1 VEAPGSGPDR
11 SVSLELD
18 VSGENGVYRVEARSA
33 ASGEC
38 VGEAVFDPED
48 HLVEQSLQRLRLALL
63 SSAATVRRVPTR
75 DEKAVQHIGGLL
87 FSRLFTG
94 DVRML
99 LDTTRQ
105 VAAQQSRPVRLV
117 LRIRPP
123 ELASMPWE
131 FLYDARRDD
140 YLSLSMPLVRYTEV
154 LEPVRPLMVTPPL
167 RILGMSSRPAGLDQL
182 DVAAERAHLQHAL
195 THLGRAGQ
203 VELTWA
209 GGETWRDLVRALN
222 QDQWHILHLVGHGGY
237 DETAGEGV
245 FYLSGEE
252 GGSYPLRASR
262 LAQVLNLYPSL
273 RLVLLNS
280 CESAVGNSSDLF
292 SSAAATLIR
301 RGVPAVLA
309 MQYEISDRAAIEFTR
324 SFYEAVA
331 SGRPIDSA
339 VRDARLAV
347 SLARPDSLE
356 WGTPVL
362 FLRQSDGR
370 IFDLSAP
377 APPLTPSSP
386 PLSAPQAESASPP
399 ASTQPPPATPPP
411 VSAPPVRPRHAPAA
425 EPRRPQPAS
434 FHQAPAPRLVG
445 QATVPRPRSAPK
457 PGRPHRLRRSRR
469 TAMAAIAVG
478 CLVTAG
484 AVVLVNALGGE
495 DPTSLMV
502 TVPGQAS
509 WTPTAVAVT
518 AGQHFEI
525 EADGTVYPRTGASNG
540 PDGQPDGN
548 DNALL
553 PSVGYGALIGRIGS
567 GAPFLV
573 GKDLSTTAGASG
585 ELSLGINDLQSDDNT
600 GSFTA
605 KIAY

>member
-1 VEAPGSGPDR
+1 MESAGPAPDP
-11 SVSLELD
+11 SVSLEVD

-38 VGEAVFDPED
+38 VGEVVFERED
-48 HLVEQSLQRLRLALL
+48 HLVEQGLQRLRLALL
-63 SSAATVRRVPTR
+63 SSAATVRRMPTR
-75 DEKAVQHIGGLL
+75 DEKAVQQIGGLL

-154 LEPVRPLMVTPPL
+154 LEPVRPLMVTSPL
-167 RILGMSSRPAGLDQL
+167 RILGMSSRPPGLDEL

-195 THLGRAGQ
+195 TQLGRTGQ

-209 GGETWRDLVRALN
+209 DGETWRDLVRALN

-237 DETAGEGV
+237 DETAEEGM
-245 FYLSGEE
+245 FYLSGED

-280 CESAVGNSSDLF
+280 CESAVGNSTDLF

-309 MQYEISDRAAIEFTR
+309 MQYQISDRAAVEFTR

-331 SGRPIDSA
+331 SGRPIDAA

-370 IFDLSAP
+370 IFDVSAGP
-377 APPLTPSSP
+377 
-386 PLSAPQAESASPP
+386 
-399 ASTQPPPATPPP
+399 PPP
-411 VSAPPVRPRHAPAA
+411 VSAPPVSTTPPVSAPPVFTPPPASTPPTPA
-425 EPRRPQPAS
+425 TEPRRPE
-434 FHQAPAPRLVG
+434 PAPKMTSDYRTSPARLVG
-445 QATVPRPRSAPK
+445 QATVPRQRSAP
-457 PGRPHRLRRSRR
+457 RPARPRRFRR
-469 TAMAAIAVG
+469 AVVAAAAALV
-478 CLVTAG
+478 CLVAAG
-484 AVVLVNALGGE
+484 VVVVANSLGATLGSVN
-495 DPTSLMV
+495 V
-502 TVPGQAS
+502 TVPGQSA
-509 WTPTAVAVT
+509 WTSTAVVLT

-525 EADGTVYPRTGASNG
+525 EAEGMVHPRSGTSNG
-540 PDGQPDGN
+540 PDGQRGAG
-548 DNALL
+548 DNAVL
-553 PSVGYGALIGRIGS
+553 PGVDYGALIGRIGS

-573 GKDLSTTAGASG
+573 GSKLSSAADSSG
-585 ELSLGINDLQSDDNT
+585 ELSLGVNDLQSDDNT
-600 GSFTA
+600 GSFSA
-605 KIAY
+605 QIAY

>member
-1 VEAPGSGPDR
+1 VEAPGSGADR

-370 IFDLSAP
+370 IRFAARIHPAATGHSAARFGPACPAAARPGSRATPSAAGVLPPGARAPARRAGHGAAPAIRAEARASAP
-377 APPLTPSSP
+377 VAPI
-386 PLSAPQAESASPP
+386 APDRDGRDRSGLPRHRRGRRPGQ
-399 ASTQPPPATPPP
+399 
-411 VSAPPVRPRHAPAA
+411 RPRW
-425 EPRRPQPAS
+425 RRPHVTHGYGARSGVLDTDRGRGHRRPALRDRGRRHGIS
-434 FHQAPAPRLVG
+434 PHRRLE
-445 QATVPRPRSAPK
+445 R
-457 PGRPHRLRRSRR
+457 PGRPAGRQRQRAAAERRLRGADRPDRLRR
-469 TAMAAIAVG
+469 AVPRG
-478 CLVTAG
+478 QG
-484 AVVLVNALGGE
+484 SEHDRGRLG
-495 DPTSLMV
+495 
-502 TVPGQAS
+502 
-509 WTPTAVAVT
+509 
-518 AGQHFEI
+518 
-525 EADGTVYPRTGASNG
+525 
-540 PDGQPDGN
+540 
-548 DNALL
+548 
-553 PSVGYGALIGRIGS
+553 
-567 GAPFLV
+567 
-573 GKDLSTTAGASG
+573 
-585 ELSLGINDLQSDDNT
+585 
-600 GSFTA
+600 
-605 KIAY
+605 

>member
-1 VEAPGSGPDR
+1 VDTVAPAPDL

-18 VSGENGVYRVEARSA
+18 VSGENGVYRVEARST

-38 VGEAVFDPED
+38 VGEAVFDRED

-87 FSRLFTG
+87 FSRLFNG

-117 LRIRPP
+117 LRMRPP

-154 LEPVRPLMVTPPL
+154 LEPVRPLMVTSPL

-195 THLGRAGQ
+195 TQLGRTGR

-209 GGETWRDLVRALN
+209 DGETWRDLVRALN

-245 FYLSGEE
+245 FYLSAEDGS
-252 GGSYPLRASR
+252 SYPLRASR

-309 MQYEISDRAAIEFTR
+309 MQYEISDRAAVEFTR

-331 SGRPIDSA
+331 SGRPIDAA

-370 IFDLSAP
+370 IFDVSEHTSSP
-377 APPLTPSSP
+377 APPI
-386 PLSAPQAESASPP
+386 SAPPISN
-399 ASTQPPPATPPP
+399 TPP
-411 VSAPPVRPRHAPAA
+411 VSAPPVITPPSASTAAPLAT
-425 EPRRPQPAS
+425 EPRRTEPARTTTS
-434 FHQAPAPRLVG
+434 VYRTPSGRPVG
-445 QATVPRPRSAPK
+445 QAKVPRQRSAP
-457 PGRPHRLRRSRR
+457 RPVRSRTSHR
-469 TAMAAIAVG
+469 AVAVAVALM
-478 CLVTAG
+478 CLIVAGVVVT
-484 AVVLVNALGGE
+484 VN
-495 DPTSLMV
+495 SLRGSRPSVTV
-502 TVPGQAS
+502 TVPGQAA
-509 WTPTAVAVT
+509 WTPTGADVI
-518 AGQHFEI
+518 AGQHLEI
-525 EADGTVYPRTGASNG
+525 KADGVVHPRLGTSNG
-540 PDGQPDGN
+540 PDGQQGGG
-548 DNALL
+548 DNAVL
-553 PSVGYGALIGRIGS
+553 PGAGYGALIGRIGS

-573 GKDLSTTAGASG
+573 GSDFSTTAQSAG
-585 ELSLGINDLQSDDNT
+585 ELSLGVNDLQSDDNT
-600 GSFTA
+600 GSFSAQIT
-605 KIAY
+605 Y

>member
-1 VEAPGSGPDR
+1 VDPNGGLTTDR

-18 VSGENGVYRVEARSA
+18 VSGGDGTYRVEARSA
-33 ASGEC
+33 VGGEC
-38 VGEAVFDPED
+38 LGEVVFERDD
-48 HLVEQSLQRLRLALL
+48 HLIEQSLQRLRLALL
-63 SSAATVRRVPTR
+63 SSAASTRRLPSR

-87 FSRLFTG
+87 FDRLFTG

-154 LEPVRPLMVTPPL
+154 LEPVRPLMVTSPL
-167 RILGMSSRPAGLDQL
+167 RILGMSSRPGGLDEL

-195 THLGRAGQ
+195 SDLGRTRR
-203 VELTWA
+203 VELTWTV
-209 GGETWRDLVRALN
+209 GETWRDLVRALN
-222 QDQWHILHLVGHGGY
+222 QAEWHILHLVGHGGY
-237 DETAGEGV
+237 DEAAGEGV
-245 FYLSGEE
+245 FYLAAED

-262 LAQVLNLYPSL
+262 LAQVLNLHPSL

-280 CESAVGNSSDLF
+280 CESAVGNSSDIF

-309 MQYEISDRAAIEFTR
+309 MQYEISDRAAVEFTR

-331 SGRPIDSA
+331 AGRPIDAA

-370 IFDLSAP
+370 IFDVNPSVP
-377 APPLTPSSP
+377 AAGP
-386 PLSAPQAESASPP
+386 
-399 ASTQPPPATPPP
+399 
-411 VSAPPVRPRHAPAA
+411 APAA
-425 EPRRPQPAS
+425 EPT
-434 FHQAPAPRLVG
+434 APAPQQRRKPEPVPVPVSGHRTAPHQPTVPQYPVGPDRHAEPTG
-445 QATVPRPRSAPK
+445 QAGSPVGSASVPHPRRKRAKPPLSRRSA
-457 PGRPHRLRRSRR
+457 
-469 TAMAAIAVG
+469 TIAAGVAGLCLLAVG
-478 CLVTAG
+478 VTVAVRAAG
-484 AVVLVNALGGE
+484 VSATTVA
-495 DPTSLMV
+495 V
-502 TVPGQAS
+502 TVPAEAA
-509 WTPTAVAVT
+509 WTPTHVT
-518 AGQHFEI
+518 LAAGQHFEI
-525 EADGTVYPRTGASNG
+525 QAGGVVHPRSGTSNG
-540 PDGQPDGN
+540 PDGVPGAG
-548 DNALL
+548 DNSRIAAA
-553 PSVGYGALIGRIGS
+553 GYGALIGRIGS
-567 GAPFLV
+567 GAPFAV
-573 GKDLSTTAGASG
+573 GTDLSAAADSAG
-585 ELSLGINDLQSDDNT
+585 ELSLGVNDLQSDDNT
-600 GSFTA
+600 GSFSA
-605 KIAY
+605 RIAY